1 MCYINS
7 CAKKY
12 VTMVEINKDFIKKF
26 QTKKKTKDFEIIF
39 NFYAPKIKSLLVRN
53 GADVTLAEDIMHD
66 TMINIWDKIH
76 LYNPEKGS
84 FSSWIYTI
92 ARNNRIDLLRKKSSQ
107 PYTDISEIDIPS
119 DNENSQ
125 EIVERKSITEQVK
138 NAINLLPEKQ
148 RKVIELSFINDMTQD
163 EIAVKLN
170 IPIGTVKSRMRLA
183 YQKMKENLKDI
194 TA

>member
-1 MCYINS
+1 MCYIDS

-26 QTKKKTKDFEIIF
+26 QAEKKKKDFEIIF

-92 ARNNRIDLLRKKSSQ
+92 ARNNRIDLLRKNHHNL
-107 PYTDISEIDIPS
+107 IRIF
-119 DNENSQ
+119 
-125 EIVERKSITEQVK
+125 RKLIFHPIMK
-138 NAINLLPEKQ
+138 
-148 RKVIELSFINDMTQD
+148 
-163 EIAVKLN
+163 IAK
-170 IPIGTVKSRMRLA
+170 I
-183 YQKMKENLKDI
+183 
-194 TA
+194 